1 MSEIGT
7 EVQAVN
13 YRMSATQ
20 GALFTALSA
29 AQAVMTGAKKD
40 SENPHFRSKYSDLA
54 SVWDA
59 CREPL
64 TRNGFCVIQP
74 VTSMSTTSVTVTTM
88 LAHKS
93 GEWIACDL
101 TLTSDKAT
109 PQGIGSAITYAR
121 RYGLSAMAGIA
132 PEDDDG
138 NAASGRA
145 LERNFPARTE
155 PPSNPAMEIPANLP
169 KELAALFQTKVP
181 DGAVGEAFSFIKAR
195 INEVFP
201 QNGDEEYKRVL
212 EKNGIGPKG
221 NTITQSRSAIMQLW
235 ALYNGIKKL
244 QDKQKGLAPVTAG
257 ELGVTDEDLPF

>member
-1 MSEIGT
+1 MSTT
-7 EVQAVN
+7 EEVAVQAVN

-20 GALFTALSA
+20 SALFTALSA
-29 AQAVMTGAKKD
+29 AQAVMSGAKKD
-40 SENPHFRSKYSDLA
+40 SENPHFKSKYSDLA

-64 TRNGFCVIQP
+64 TENGFCVLQP
-74 VTSMSTTSVTVTTM
+74 ITSMSTTSVTVTTM

-145 LERNFPARTE
+145 PEQRNAVQQRAE
-155 PPSNPAMEIPANLP
+155 PVQAIPHDLP

-181 DGAVGEAFSFIKAR
+181 DGAVAAAFALMKTR

-221 NTITQSRSAIMQLW
+221 NSITQSRSAVMQLF
-235 ALYNGIKKL
+235 ALYNGVKKL
-244 QDKQKGLAPVTAG
+244 QDKQKGLAPVTHA
-257 ELGVTDEDLPF
+257 ELGVTEEDLPF